1 MPRARWI
8 RTARLGGTAAAASLL
23 LAGCSASDIDNKF
36 NFGWPDP
43 VTKQAERM
51 QTLWHASTL
60 AALVVGVA
68 VWGLIFWCCIRYR
81 KTTDDF
87 PKQTKFNHALEVF
100 YSIVPVIIVLV
111 LFYFTATTQNYV
123 TKLSKNPDTTISV
136 VAFQWNWQFDY
147 CDQPYKGDEKTRD
160 EDACIT
166 GEYVNTTGT
175 AEVIPILVVPRGET
189 VRIIEHSNDVIH
201 SFWVPDFLFKR
212 DVIPQPIDN
221 QFEFTATTNGHYVGR
236 CAELC
241 GTYHSQM
248 NFEVRVVDPEAYRT
262 YLTTLATLGASDT
275 AAQQKALEAIGE
287 SPFADTTRPFNTDR
301 TTRSASTK

>member
-1 MPRARWI
+1 M
-8 RTARLGGTAAAASLL
+8 RTARLGVAALAGSLL
-23 LAGCSASDIDNKF
+23 LAGCSAGEVGDKF

-51 QTLWHASTL
+51 SHLWQATTI

-81 KTTDDF
+81 KTTDEF

-100 YSIVPVIIVLV
+100 YSIIPVIIVLV

-136 VAFQWNWQFDY
+136 VGFQWNWQFNY
-147 CDQPYKGDEKTRD
+147 CDQPYEGDESTRD
-160 EDACIT
+160 QDECIDGT
-166 GEYVNTTGT
+166 FVSTTGT
-175 AEVIPILVVPRGET
+175 SDIIPILVVPRGQT
-189 VRIIEHSNDVIH
+189 VRIIEHSDDVVH

-212 DVIPQPIDN
+212 DVIPQPVDN

-241 GTYHSQM
+241 GTYHAQM
-248 NFEVRVVDPEAYRT
+248 NFEVRVVDPDVYRD
-262 YLTTLATLGASDT
+262 YLAELVELGPADT
-275 AAQQKALEAIGE
+275 ANQQKALEAIGE
-287 SPFADTTRPFNTDR
+287 EPFATTTSPFDTDR
-301 TTRSASTK
+301 NSRSASSGATK